1 MSSTTR
7 RTPSA
12 RAALAVATAACA
24 VTLAGC
30 SGGSTSS
37 VAGGYAATS
46 SAAEGGAAD
55 VAQDAASAA
64 VDPAKRGTTVAPVAV
79 AVEDQK
85 LARNATLSL
94 KVRSINEAVD
104 KVRAIN
110 ATASGYILTE
120 NVGSYRDGGGE
131 GVTPD
136 TYAAISISVPTDKL
150 DATLDELQKIGQVL
164 DRRSETENVTAEFV
178 DTRAR
183 VESMKRSVARIQDLM
198 DSTKDMEQL
207 VRLERELSSR
217 QTELEAVEARMQQLD
232 RETSRSPVTINL
244 TTQEELV
251 EGLSSPKEGFLGGLA
266 AGWKAFVGSLVG
278 LMTVIG
284 ALLPFAL
291 FAGLVA
297 WPLWLLI
304 RRLLRERRTPTANP
318 APEPSA

>member
-1 MSSTTR
+1 MSSITR

-12 RAALAVATAACA
+12 RAALAVVTAACA

-120 NVGSYRDGGGE
+120 NVGSYRDGGAE

-136 TYAAISISVPTDKL
+136 TYAAISISV
-150 DATLDELQKIGQVL
+150 KI
-164 DRRSETENVTAEFV
+164 T
-178 DTRAR
+178 
-183 VESMKRSVARIQDLM
+183 
-198 DSTKDMEQL
+198 
-207 VRLERELSSR
+207 
-217 QTELEAVEARMQQLD
+217 
-232 RETSRSPVTINL
+232 
-244 TTQEELV
+244 
-251 EGLSSPKEGFLGGLA
+251 
-266 AGWKAFVGSLVG
+266 
-278 LMTVIG
+278 
-284 ALLPFAL
+284 
-291 FAGLVA
+291 
-297 WPLWLLI
+297 
-304 RRLLRERRTPTANP
+304 
-318 APEPSA
+318 

>member
-1 MSSTTR
+1 MSSITR

-12 RAALAVATAACA
+12 RAALAVVTAACA

-46 SAAEGGAAD
+46 SASAGD

-110 ATASGYILTE
+110 ATAGGYILTE
-120 NVGSYRDGGGE
+120 NVGSYRDGGAE

-217 QTELEAVEARMQQLD
+217 QTELEAVEARLQQLD

-266 AGWKAFVGSLVG
+266 AGWTAFVGSLVG

-304 RRLLRERRTPTANP
+304 RRFLRERRTPTANP

>member
-1 MSSTTR
+1 MSSITR

-12 RAALAVATAACA
+12 RAALAVVTAACA

-46 SAAEGGAAD
+46 SASAGD

-304 RRLLRERRTPTANP
+304 RRLLRERRTPTASP

>member
-46 SAAEGGAAD
+46 SASAGD
-55 VAQDAASAA
+55 VAQDAAPAA
-64 VDPAKRGTTVAPVAV
+64 SESVKRGATVAPVAV

-120 NVGSYRDGGGE
+120 NVGSYRDGGAE

-304 RRLLRERRTPTANP
+304 RRLLRERRTPTASP

>member
-46 SAAEGGAAD
+46 SASAGD
-55 VAQDAASAA
+55 VAQDAAPAA
-64 VDPAKRGTTVAPVAV
+64 SESVKRGATVAPVAV

-164 DRRSETENVTAEFV
+164 DRRSETENVTAEYV

-304 RRLLRERRTPTANP
+304 RRLLRERRTPTASP

>member
-1 MSSTTR
+1 MSSITR

-12 RAALAVATAACA
+12 RAALALAACGLA
-24 VTLAGC
+24 LAGC

-46 SAAEGGAAD
+46 SASAGD

-120 NVGSYRDGGGE
+120 NVGSYRDGGAE

-164 DRRSETENVTAEFV
+164 DRRSETENVAAEFV

-304 RRLLRERRTPTANP
+304 RRLLRERRTPTASP

>member
-1 MSSTTR
+1 MSSITR
-7 RTPSA
+7 RTSSA

-46 SAAEGGAAD
+46 SASAGD

-304 RRLLRERRTPTANP
+304 RRLLRERRTPTASP

>member
-46 SAAEGGAAD
+46 SASAGD
-55 VAQDAASAA
+55 VAQDAAPAA
-64 VDPAKRGTTVAPVAV
+64 SESVKRGATVAPVAV

-164 DRRSETENVTAEFV
+164 DRRSETENVTAEYV

-183 VESMKRSVARIQDLM
+183 VESMKRSVARIQDRM

-304 RRLLRERRTPTANP
+304 RRLLRERRTPTASP

>member
-1 MSSTTR
+1 MSSITR
-7 RTPSA
+7 RTPSM
-12 RAALAVATAACA
+12 RAALALAACGLA
-24 VTLAGC
+24 LAGC

-55 VAQDAASAA
+55 VAQDAAPAA
-64 VDPAKRGTTVAPVAV
+64 SESVKRGATVAPVAV

-217 QTELEAVEARMQQLD
+217 QTELEAVEARLQQLD